1 MLNSLETEMLV
12 VLFMFVAVGSF
23 FIGSMMNGVLEEDG
37 FGTIGNMGVLM
48 AGAFFGFYAI
58 DVLMYGTNSVQIA
71 VAGVTGGFMTLA
83 FTVISKALLNKFGY

>member
-1 MLNSLETEMLV
+1 MLNSLDTEMLV
-12 VLFMFVAVGSF
+12 VLFMIVAIGSF

-37 FGTIGNMGVLM
+37 FGTIGNMGVLI

-58 DVLMYGTNSVQIA
+58 DALLYGTSSVQIA

-83 FTVISKALLNKFGY
+83 FTVITKALLNRFGY